1 MKKIIRLFL
10 GLTMVLYLGSC
21 TKDYLDINQSPNSPT
36 VPKLNQLLSGS
47 EYYMVQALGQGNFI
61 GDNLSSYTHYQVSR
75 EVQNYGMTPGANNPF
90 NTWNYLYTYVL
101 KDFDAI
107 ITFAEPEGNLIY
119 SGIAKTLK
127 AYAFSVMVDLWGDVP
142 YSEFNVPGLIY
153 PSADSGKDIYNSL
166 IELLESGMDDLTN
179 TEAANNIKPSTDD
192 FFYSGDAAKW
202 RKLNNTVKLKLL
214 LQSRK
219 AKSDITDWQS
229 KLSALIS
236 ANAFIGSTEDFQ
248 FWFNNVTNPS
258 VERHPAFESLTGQHT
273 AFISPYFYEIMMGH
287 TYNATDNPLAN
298 IQDPRVPY
306 YFYNQLPDGTRTTT
320 ESPYEYRNGNFV
332 SIFFATIG
340 PNSAG
345 SNDHS
350 YTKYGIYPAGAKYDD
365 GKGGRIAT
373 STLPTGIA
381 PHKMITYA
389 SLKFMLAEL
398 ALVGETTG
406 DARTLFSEAINAAID
421 HVHSVVDKNGSANPA
436 PKIAA
441 ADRTAFVNAVL
452 AKYDEA
458 NNDGKLRLI
467 MTQKW
472 IHNFM
477 NPVDAYTD
485 YRRTGYPT
493 LFDSSKTQ
501 EPGYGVNPVIAERS
515 DRRVPLSTFATFPR
529 SLYYPTNS
537 ETELNPNISQKTNL
551 STPFVFWDK

>member
-1 MKKIIRLFL
+1 MKKIIKLFL

-36 VPKLNQLLSGS
+36 VPELNQLLSGS

-75 EVQNYGMTPGANNPF
+75 EVQNYGMTPGANNPY

-101 KDFDAI
+101 KDYDAI
-107 ITFAEPEGNLIY
+107 VQFAEPEGNLIY

-153 PSADSGKDIYNSL
+153 PSPDSGKDIYNSL
-166 IELLESGMDDLTN
+166 IELLEAGMSDLTN
-179 TEAANNIKPSTDD
+179 TEATNALKPTTDD
-192 FFYSGDAAKW
+192 FFYGGKVDSW
-202 RKLNNTVKLKLL
+202 TRLNNTIKLKLL

-229 KLSALIS
+229 KLNSLIS
-236 ANAFIGSTEDFQ
+236 ANAFINSNEDFQ
-248 FWFNNVTNPS
+248 FWFNNVTSPAI
-258 VERHPAFESLTGQHT
+258 ERHPAFESLTGQHT
-273 AFISPYFYEIMMGH
+273 AFISPYFYETMMGH
-287 TYNATDNPLAN
+287 TYNTTDNPFAG
-298 IQDPRVPY
+298 IADPRVPY

-365 GKGGRIAT
+365 GNGGRIAT
-373 STLPTGIA
+373 SALPTGIA
-381 PHKMITYA
+381 PHKMITFA

-398 ALVGETTG
+398 ALAGETSG
-406 DARTLFSEAINAAID
+406 DAKTLLSEAISAAID

-436 PKIAA
+436 PKISTE
-441 ADRTAFVNAVL
+441 DRTEFVDAIL
-452 AKYDEA
+452 ARYDAA
-458 NNDGKLRLI
+458 NNEGKMRIL

-477 NPVDAYTD
+477 NPVDAYND
-485 YRRTGYPT
+485 YRRTGYPL
-493 LFDSSKTQ
+493 LFDASKTQ
-501 EPGYGVNPVIAERS
+501 EPGYGVNPVVAERS
-515 DRRVPLSTFATFPR
+515 DPTVPLSNFATFPR

-537 ETELNPNISQKTNL
+537 ETELNPNMNQKTNL